1 MEVKEKNNTSLN
13 IEDHYANEISLDSAA
28 YLEKNDTETQL
39 EIHSNEKQLEGDRGL
54 ETAEQNTPQLFS
66 EDDNIDSFKKEIET
80 EKASESLINEDEEDN
95 FEIPAFL
102 RKQKN

>member
-1 MEVKEKNNTSLN
+1 M
-13 IEDHYANEISLDSAA
+13 
-28 YLEKNDTETQL
+28 